1 MKRTLCGLLLLLL
14 LPALPVLAATPKLVA
29 EAPDFNF
36 GQVFAG
42 QKVEHTFTFL
52 NQGDAPLEIEQV
64 RSSCGCTAALVS
76 ARSIPPGESG
86 EIRTTFD
93 SSRFRGNVLKTV
105 TLYSNDPAQRTAQ
118 FQLRGIV
125 RQEILPAPER
135 ISLGTL
141 TPGASREVHLTLT
154 NQGSR
159 HLSQITAQATHPDLK
174 VTLGTT
180 RLGPG
185 ESTVATV
192 TATPGTSTSSLNAYI
207 LIRDIA
213 AGAAEIRVPVSGVV
227 QAAPAPAPPPPQ

>member
-1 MKRTLCGLLLLLL
+1 MKKNLCVLLLLLL
-14 LPALPVLAATPKLVA
+14 LPALPALAATPKLVV

-42 QKVEHTFTFL
+42 EKVEHTFTFL

-105 TLYSNDPAQRTAQ
+105 TLYSNDPAQKTAQ

-125 RQEILPAPER
+125 KQELVPSPER

-141 TPGASREVHLTLT
+141 TSGTSTAVRLTLT
-154 NQGSR
+154 NQGTR

-174 VTLGTT
+174 VSLGAT

-192 TATPGTSTSSLNAYI
+192 TATPGTSTTTLNSYV
-207 LIRDIA
+207 LVRDIA
-213 AGAAEIRVPVSGVV
+213 AGVAEIRIPVSGVV
-227 QAAPAPAPPPPQ
+227 QTVPVPAQ

>member
-1 MKRTLCGLLLLLL
+1 MKKNLYVLLLLLL
-14 LPALPVLAATPKLVA
+14 LPALPAFAATPNLVA

-42 QKVEHTFTFL
+42 QKVEHTFTFQ

-105 TLYSNDPAQRTAQ
+105 TLYSNDPAQKTAQ

-125 RQEILPAPER
+125 KQELVPSPER

-141 TPGASREVHLTLT
+141 TPGTSTEVRLTLT
-154 NQGSR
+154 NQGTR

-174 VTLGTT
+174 VSLDVT

-192 TATPGTSTSSLNAYI
+192 TATPGTSTTMLNSYV
-207 LIRDIA
+207 LVRDIA
-213 AGAAEIRVPVSGVV
+213 AGVAEIRIPVSGVV
-227 QAAPAPAPPPPQ
+227 QTVPVPAQ